1 MVSITVYLMLVSQ
14 YDALGRAEKNLWY
27 AAGSTTPKT
36 TEYTYDADGNCT
48 AVTDFAGNTVR
59 SVYDSLGRLT
69 EQYDALGNLVSRN
82 TYDGDGRRCAW

>member
-36 TEYTYDADGNCT
+36 TEYTYDADGN
-48 AVTDFAGNTVR
+48 
-59 SVYDSLGRLT
+59 
-69 EQYDALGNLVSRN
+69 
-82 TYDGDGRRCAW
+82 